1 MSWAMRRA
9 GFLCKLTLVVSW
21 LTSIAV
27 AQSPFDALKAEVEK
41 RATAAGAEKVGVA
54 LYDLETRQ
62 SFLLNEQESFHAA
75 STMKLPVMMEVF
87 RRAQAKKLNLAEP
100 LEVKNRF
107 FSIVDGSEY
116 RLRREDDSDEEPY
129 NRLGQRMSILE
140 LTQHMIQWSS
150 NLATNLLIEK
160 VTAEKVTELAHGL
173 GATNTQVKRGV
184 EDGKAF
190 RAGINNTTTAYDLM
204 VLLRALAER
213 KFANGRA
220 CEQMIDILAGQH
232 FNDGIPAGLPRGTR
246 VAHKTG
252 SITKHSHDAAI
263 VYAPGRKPY
272 VLVVLTRGIEKE
284 KDSDKLIA
292 SISQAVYATLV
303 K

>member
-1 MSWAMRRA
+1 MRCLLVALFITVICSATTTAQTPFA
-9 GFLCKLTLVVSW
+9 GLKPELEKI
-21 LTSIAV
+21 IA
-27 AQSPFDALKAEVEK
+27 ASA
-41 RATAAGAEKVGVA
+41 AEKVGVA
-54 LYDLETRQ
+54 LYDLESKQ
-62 SFLLNEQESFHAA
+62 SFLLNERESFHAA

-87 RRAQAKKLNLAEP
+87 RRAKDKKLNLLEP

-129 NRLGQRMSILE
+129 NRVGQTMTVLE
-140 LTQHMIQWSS
+140 LVTHMIQWSS

-160 VTAEKVTELAHGL
+160 VTADKVTELAHSL
-173 GATNTQVKRGV
+173 GATDMQVKRGV
-184 EDGKAF
+184 EDTKAF
-190 RAGINNTTTAYDLM
+190 QAKINNSTTAYDLM
-204 VLLRALAER
+204 VLLKALAER
-213 KFANGRA
+213 KFANGKA
-220 CEQMIDILAGQH
+220 CDQMIEILAGQR
-232 FNDGIPAGLPRGTR
+232 FNDGIPAGLPRDTR

-252 SITKHSHDAAI
+252 SITKHNHDAAI
-263 VYAPGRKPY
+263 VFAPGRKAY

-292 SISQAVYATLV
+292 AIARTVHAALA

>member
-1 MSWAMRRA
+1 MDT
-9 GFLCKLTLVVSW
+9 K
-21 LTSIAV
+21 
-27 AQSPFDALKAEVEK
+27 
-41 RATAAGAEKVGVA
+41 
-54 LYDLETRQ
+54 Q
-62 SFLLNEQESFHAA
+62 SFLLNERESFHAA

-87 RRAQAKKLNLAEP
+87 RRAKDKKLNLLEP

-129 NRLGQRMSILE
+129 NRVGQTMTVLE
-140 LTQHMIQWSS
+140 LVTHMIQWSS

-160 VTAEKVTELAHGL
+160 VTADKVTELAHGL
-173 GATNTQVKRGV
+173 GATDMQIRRGV
-184 EDGKAF
+184 EDTKAF
-190 RAGINNTTTAYDLM
+190 QAKINNTTTAYDLM
-204 VLLRALAER
+204 VLLRAIAER
-213 KFANGRA
+213 KFANGKA
-220 CEQMIDILAGQH
+220 CDQMIEILAGQR
-232 FNDGIPAGLPRGTR
+232 FNDGIPAGLPRDTR

-252 SITKHSHDAAI
+252 SITKHNHDAAI
-263 VYAPGRKPY
+263 VFAPGRRAY

-292 SISQAVYATLV
+292 AIARTVHQTLA

>member
-1 MSWAMRRA
+1 MRFCFVA
-9 GFLCKLTLVVSW
+9 CFWLWLCVAAVPAQTAFAKLKPEIEQL
-21 LTSIAV
+21 IA
-27 AQSPFDALKAEVEK
+27 
-41 RATAAGAEKVGVA
+41 ATPAEKVGVA
-54 LYDLETRQ
+54 VYDLESRQ
-62 SFLLNEQESFHAA
+62 TFFLNERESFHAA

-87 RRAQAKKLNLAEP
+87 RRVHAKKLNLQDQ
-100 LEVKNRF
+100 LEVRNTF
-107 FSIVDGSEY
+107 FSLVDGSEY

-129 NRLGQRMSILE
+129 NRLGQPMTVLE
-140 LTQHMIQWSS
+140 LVSHMIQWSS

-160 VTAEKVTELAHGL
+160 VSAEKVTELAHSQ
-173 GATNTQVKRGV
+173 GATGMQVKRGV

-204 VLLRALAER
+204 VLLKVLAER

-220 CEQMIDILAGQH
+220 CDQMIQILAGQR
-232 FNDGIPAGLPRGTR
+232 FNDGIPAGLPRDTR

-263 VYAPGRKPY
+263 VYAGGRKPY

-284 KDSDKLIA
+284 KESDKLIA
-292 SISQAVYATLV
+292 AISQAVYAALAR
-303 K
+303 